1 MIDEVEEGES
11 ERVAKGR
18 ADEGERIST
27 IVEQMKRGDEE
38 AILVEMEGDDSDK
51 EEGDA

>member
-1 MIDEVEEGES
+1 LRKGNQKELLKVGQMR
-11 ERVAKGR
+11 ER
-18 ADEGERIST
+18 EFQQ
-27 IVEQMKRGDEE
+27 QMKREDEE